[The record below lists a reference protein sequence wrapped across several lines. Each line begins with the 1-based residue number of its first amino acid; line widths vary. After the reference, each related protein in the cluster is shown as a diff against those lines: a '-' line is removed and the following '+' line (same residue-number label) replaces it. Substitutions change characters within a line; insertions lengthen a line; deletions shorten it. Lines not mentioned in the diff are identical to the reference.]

1 MKTAK
6 DWHLPPRQIFYGKP
20 VAWGK
25 VDTKLSMA
33 LTILEQETCKDCG
46 TVSWLGHSTDNRI
59 VFKHDKTHCYGCA
72 ELERTRAEESK
83 SKKPDDYGA
92 KPYVKPEG
100 DSGMPL
106 PSRSEEY
113 ERRARKAQRAA
124 ERKAK
129 AEGK

>member
-1 MKTAK
+1 M
-6 DWHLPPRQIFYGKP
+6 
-20 VAWGK
+20 VWGR

-33 LTILEQETCKDCG
+33 LTILTQETCKDCG

-72 ELERTRAEESK
+72 ELERVRAEESK
-83 SKKPDDYGA
+83 SKKPDDHGA
-92 KPYVKPEG
+92 KPYVEPVG

-113 ERRARKAQRAA
+113 ERRALKAQRAA

-129 AEGK
+129 AEGE